1 MLRLTRVLLVILF
14 GSLAVNA
21 GVLVFAGWLF
31 AKAQNESPKVVDGPT
46 CIVKLVKP

>member
-31 AKAQNESPKVVDGPT
+31 YKSQTDSPKVVDGPT
-46 CIVKLVKP
+46 CTVRIIK